1 MFPAFTFL
9 YFAYEGFM
17 SCLNK
22 EASLLVGQASVIT
35 LLVFALSNVCQDF
48 EDQVNMP
55 EKLD

>member
-17 SCLNK
+17 TCLIR
-22 EASLLVGQASVIT
+22 EPALLVGQASVIT

-55 EKLD
+55 RKLD